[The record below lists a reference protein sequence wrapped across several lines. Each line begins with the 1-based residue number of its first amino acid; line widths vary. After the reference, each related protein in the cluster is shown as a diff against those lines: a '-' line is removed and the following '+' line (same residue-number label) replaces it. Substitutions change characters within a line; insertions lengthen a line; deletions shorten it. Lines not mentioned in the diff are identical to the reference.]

1 MLHFFVTKRGDHT
14 LKVYLND
21 WVGELRACIAVHFY
35 EDYPWIE
42 ASSGTYIFTDLERLS
57 SGQLDLAI
65 DYARQL
71 QRSGVDLRILNS
83 PEKVLRRLDLL
94 NEMSRIGI
102 NRFRAFRL
110 REIPEDFRFPGF
122 LRMDNDHNGAVSP
135 LLQNRDDLANASNKI
150 LASGGDVE
158 DVLAVEFC
166 DTRSPDGCYR
176 KYSFFRIADI
186 MIPAHII
193 FSQHW
198 VAKDGVSNAEQVVEE
213 DLFHSQ
219 SPNVSWALGIFEA
232 ARIDY
237 GRIDFSL
244 CPDGAP
250 QVWEI
255 NTNPILLAPRAKYEK
270 LSPLD
275 LPRKDLLAIR
285 FGDAWKN
292 LLPADAAS
300 LSIFPKNGASSR
312 SWKSNFPTIKK
323 FWLKWK
329 RL

>member
-1 MLHFFVTKRGDHT
+1 M
-14 LKVYLND
+14 
-21 WVGELRACIAVHFY
+21 
-35 EDYPWIE
+35 
-42 ASSGTYIFTDLERLS
+42 
-57 SGQLDLAI
+57 
-65 DYARQL
+65 
-71 QRSGVDLRILNS
+71 
-83 PEKVLRRLDLL
+83 
-94 NEMSRIGI
+94 
-102 NRFRAFRL
+102 
-110 REIPEDFRFPGF
+110 
-122 LRMDNDHNGAVSP
+122 
-135 LLQNRDDLANASNKI
+135 NASNKI

-166 DTRSPDGCYR
+166 DTRSPDGRYR

-213 DLFHSQ
+213 DLFHFQ
-219 SPNVSWALGIFEA
+219 SPHVSWALGIFEA

-270 LSPLD
+270 LAPLE
-275 LPRKDLLAIR
+275 LPRKYLLAIR
-285 FGDAWKN
+285 FGEAWKS

-300 LSIFPKNGASSR
+300 LSIFPKTGASSR
-312 SWKSNFPTIKK
+312 SWKSIFLTIKN
-323 FWLKWK
+323 FCLKWK